1 MDKNTE
7 IDLWELISDGIKFF
21 RKKRKIILIFFLA
34 GILFSISNFFIH
46 PLQYKDYYKKEFIAQ
61 SSVASNEIL
70 FDIINGLPDNLK
82 NSPDFR
88 NLKGTMLANIN
99 KETRLKVTIEVYEP
113 NDIDSILKSITAYV
127 DSINSLREKFEM
139 SRLQSRKLLL
149 LLNQKI
155 GECDSS
161 KKITRYSDC
170 LDLIQR
176 KQNIEKD
183 LALNR
188 IVSFVV
194 INPDYVFE
202 SNRGAGFLNVFG
214 FGFLGIVIGFI
225 AAYLS
230 EFISRKK

>member
-7 IDLWELISDGIKFF
+7 IDLWELISDGIKFS
-21 RKKRKIILIFFLA
+21 RKNRKVILIFFLV
-34 GILFSISNFFIH
+34 GVLFSISNFFIH
-46 PLQYKDYYKKEFIAQ
+46 PFQYKAYYKKEFIAQ

-70 FDIINGLPDNLK
+70 FDVINGLPANLR

-88 NLKGTMLANIN
+88 SLKGTMLANIN

-113 NDIDSILKSITAYV
+113 KDIDSILESVTAYV
-127 DSINSLREKFEM
+127 DSISSLREKFEM
-139 SRLQSRKLLL
+139 ARAQSRKLLSV
-149 LLNQKI
+149 LNQKI
-155 GECDSS
+155 AECDSS
-161 KKITRYSDC
+161 KKQTRFSDC

-188 IVSFVV
+188 IVNFVE
-194 INPDYVFE
+194 INPEFVFE
-202 SNRGAGFLNVFG
+202 SNRKAGLLNILG
-214 FGFLGIVIGFI
+214 FSFLGIVIGFI
-225 AAYLS
+225 VAYLS